1 MGRNGS
7 RNAPEEVGV
16 PGGTAAAARRP
27 YGDLDRDQVVS
38 ALYELA
44 RRVGVQRVTMADL
57 AVELGAAKPSVYY
70 HVPGKQAALDL
81 LAEAVLATIAEPG
94 PGPWDRRLCELYC
107 AARTAMLEVPGI
119 ALVLQTNG
127 NGHTAR
133 RHDRLSRSLLA
144 EAGLDTASAS
154 TVHTLLYTYL
164 LGSVSL
170 EDSRPSPTSTR
181 ARRRADAQFQ
191 RGLEMILAGARATC
205 GQRRAG
211 SA

>member
-1 MGRNGS
+1 
-7 RNAPEEVGV
+7 V
-16 PGGTAAAARRP
+16 PGGAVSPVRRS
-27 YGDLDRDQVVS
+27 YGDLDRDRVVS

-57 AVELGAAKPSVYY
+57 ADELGAAKPSVYY

-94 PGPWDRRLCELYC
+94 PGPWDRRLRELYC
-107 AARTAMLEVPGI
+107 AARKAMLEVPGI
-119 ALVLQTNG
+119 AVVLQTNG
-127 NGHTAR
+127 NGQTAR

-144 EAGLDTASAS
+144 EAGLDTASTSAAHS
-154 TVHTLLYTYL
+154 LLYTYL

-170 EDSRPSPTSTR
+170 EDSRPVPTSAR
-181 ARRRADAQFQ
+181 ARRRADARFE
-191 RGLEMILAGARATC
+191 RGLELIMAGIRASMSGT
-205 GQRRAG
+205 G

>member
-1 MGRNGS
+1 MGRNG
-7 RNAPEEVGV
+7 REEVDV
-16 PGGTAAAARRP
+16 PGGTVNAVRRP
-27 YGDLDRDQVVS
+27 YGDLDRERVVS

-94 PGPWDRRLCELYC
+94 PGPWDRRLRELYC
-107 AARTAMLEVPGI
+107 AARKALLEVPGI
-119 ALVLQTNG
+119 AVVLQTNG

-133 RHDRLSRSLLA
+133 RHDRLSRSLLG
-144 EAGLDTASAS
+144 EAGLDAAAAS
-154 TVHTLLYTYL
+154 TAHTLLYTYL

-170 EDSRPSPTSTR
+170 EDSRPASTSAR
-181 ARRRADAQFQ
+181 ARRRADAGFE
-191 RGLEMILAGARATC
+191 RGLELIVAGIRATSC
-205 GQRRAG
+205 AQRRTG